1 MKEFRPVSSTLA
13 VCLALFAQV
22 SAVAAGDD
30 AFEITDYA
38 VVESPRQPQHCPLRG
53 WVQCVGIWWRT
64 PYIGRFLVEPESNDL
79 IKDKI
84 SNAEVWEPHVVA
96 NIERYVV
103 PGSLALDIGAYIG
116 THAMLMG
123 RLVGPAGRVYAF
135 EPQRKI
141 FLELRH
147 NVRLNGLDGVVK
159 PLRFA
164 LGAKAGVVEMS
175 LPLQYRGLDNVGG
188 VGVAQAA
195 TEWRCA
201 RSTASA
207 STMCRWSRSIVEGF
221 EDAVLAGGVETVR
234 ASKPVILIEIMAA
247 PASPRQR
254 RPSADALK
262 RLWRPLRG
270 WGIAFSKTATP
281 TMWRCRSRPK
291 SQTDTPRVC
300 DKS

>member
-1 MKEFRPVSSTLA
+1 MKESRPVSSTLA

-22 SAVAAGDD
+22 SAVATGDD

-79 IKDKI
+79 IKGKI

-103 PGSLALDIGAYIG
+103 PGSVALDIGAYIG

-188 VGVAQAA
+188 VGVGAGGDRVEMR
-195 TEWRCA
+195 TLD
-201 RSTASA
+201 SFGFDNVSLVK
-207 STMCRWSRSIVEGF
+207 IDVEGF

-234 ASKPVILIEIMAA
+234 ATKPVILIEIMGGT
-247 PASPRQR
+247 S
-254 RPSADALK
+254 
-262 RLWRPLRG
+262 
-270 WGIAFSKTATP
+270 IATATP
-281 TMWRCRSRPK
+281 TERRRIEATVAAVEGMGY
-291 SQTDTPRVC
+291 RVQQ
-300 DKS
+300 DRHADYVAVPIKAQESN